1 MASLY
6 SWPFTTMTCHA
17 RSGRARPRP
26 PRPMPATTAQ
36 WSSGSSSRPTSTA
49 TSTTSGSTRGR
60 PTQACTSV
68 TSGAPLGSSW
78 PAPHSQDHVGLAAG
92 QLRQPGG
99 RYYRHHVCRVV
110 PHPTLAATVTAAER
124 CRLQS
129 TTRRYTHWRAARAA
143 ATGIRLLVDAGL
155 PVVELQRYQLLG
167 RYCLLPPVR
176 GRRPHADN

>member
-17 RSGRARPRP
+17 RSGRARLRP

-60 PTQACTSV
+60 PTQVCTSV

-99 RYYRHHVCRVV
+99 RYYGHRVCRVV

-124 CRLQS
+124 CRLRVDNS
-129 TTRRYTHWRAARAA
+129 PLHALASGSSGGNGYTSTRR
-143 ATGIRLLVDAGL
+143 
-155 PVVELQRYQLLG
+155 
-167 RYCLLPPVR
+167 
-176 GRRPHADN
+176 RRPSRCRAPTRPTPGYILSSTPSSWTPPPR